1 MCREHFISQASL
13 EGPACASKPLE
24 WKQAQFILS
33 YNHRKQQM
41 TSKCK
46 EEVLNTN
53 VITMD
58 YIKEETKEEKVI
70 V

>member
-1 MCREHFISQASL
+1 
-13 EGPACASKPLE
+13 
-24 WKQAQFILS
+24 
-33 YNHRKQQM
+33 M

-46 EEVLNTN
+46 EEVLKTN

-58 YIKEETKEEKVI
+58 YIKEETKEEKVT